1 MSGGTFSGESKQVL
15 DLAQRADR
23 GYQFDA
29 EFHAKV
35 EFVTAAALDVI
46 GIGRGQDRK
55 QEEAA
60 RMAAALALVV
70 SDVPVADLFPTP
82 TPDPQP

>member
-1 MSGGTFSGESKQVL
+1 MSTDNGESKHLL

-46 GIGRGQDRK
+46 GIGRGEDRK

-70 SDVPVADLFPTP
+70 SDMPVADLFGRTN
-82 TPDPQP
+82 PQEIS